1 MHTNLDIAPGG
12 LNDMLAVQLGL
23 IDVKGFIK
31 TGEDTLYK
39 ITTFVPENA
48 ADAVRMAMGML
59 VLDVLVTMN
68 TVV

>member
-12 LNDMLAVQLGL
+12 LNDMLAERLGL
-23 IDVKGFIK
+23 IDIKGFIK

-48 ADAVRMAMGML
+48 ADAVPYCNGECWRW
-59 VLDVLVTMN
+59 THW
-68 TVV
+68 